1 MDRVTTDN
9 KTKGHKLKGILED
22 IYSMTLKIDN
32 YNLLSCHPLQPLV
45 SVRVKSSSCLH
56 IELGIAGRFSFLF
69 LLLCCW
75 KAGFCSRIGKSWLD
89 VSALARSRKVVA
101 VNELWSLLHQPGT
114 DGRDWR
120 GLEVA

>member
-1 MDRVTTDN
+1 
-9 KTKGHKLKGILED
+9 
-22 IYSMTLKIDN
+22 MTLKTDN

-45 SVRVKSSSCLH
+45 DVRVKSSSCLH

-75 KAGFCSRIGKSWLD
+75 KAGFCSRIGKSWPD
-89 VSALARSRKVVA
+89 VSALVRSRKVVA